1 MSSTPDQTREA
12 IETAI
17 EELGLSLDDYTYI
30 GTDGD
35 SIPGVVRCYFYDAD
49 KNLVAHKEVPV

>member
-1 MSSTPDQTREA
+1 MSTQDQTREA

-17 EELGLSLDDYTYI
+17 AELGLSPDDYTYI

-35 SIPGVVRCYFYDAD
+35 TIPGVVRCFFYDA
-49 KNLVAHKEVPV
+49 E

>member
-1 MSSTPDQTREA
+1 MSTQDQTREA

-17 EELGLSLDDYTYI
+17 AELGLSPDDYTYI

-35 SIPGVVRCYFYDAD
+35 TIPGVVRCFFYDAE
-49 KNLVAHKEVPV
+49 KNVVAQKDVSV